1 MGRTAI
7 SHEYQDIIEASAGQN
22 PLEEIDVEAQVM
34 ERVEQL
40 WLMRNRPTA
49 WKVRLR
55 KPTAMFSLLM
65 VFLLLSVT
73 AYAAAEYIQI
83 RNSRGEVKV
92 KYMEAEPVQQSA
104 HVGNNML
111 RQQMESK
118 ALAFAKPGELIAYY
132 VKENAAEK
140 SAEALKFVHKE
151 QRLTAYTDFS
161 AEIRRT
167 GAPMLPEAPEG
178 YSFQYGNVGP
188 DFPYNSPMMQQEL
201 YRETLNELRAQAEQA
216 TGEQRLFMKSV
227 PWTSPLSVSAMYA
240 KGGGFLGIS
249 AQMMHGGDMMVQQG
263 AEEQAKKITVAG
275 TDVVINTLGIGP
287 DRQHHYLTWYNE
299 EYDAYFLLTSYGDR
313 TLSEEK
319 LLKLVEELL
328 Q

>member
-1 MGRTAI
+1 MGRTEI
-7 SHEYQDIIEASAGQN
+7 SHEYQDIIEASAGRN
-22 PLEEIDVEAQVM
+22 PLKEIDVETQVM
-34 ERVEQL
+34 ERVERL
-40 WLMRNRPTA
+40 ELAHNHPAA
-49 WKVRLR
+49 WKRRLR
-55 KPTAMFSLLM
+55 KPTAVFSLLM
-65 VFLLLSVT
+65 AFLLLSVT

-83 RNSRGEVKV
+83 RNSKGEVKV
-92 KYMEAEPVQQSA
+92 QYAEPVPVQGSS
-104 HVGNNML
+104 HTENNKF
-111 RQQMESK
+111 RPQMAAK
-118 ALAFAKPGELIAYY
+118 ALAFAKPGELIGYY
-132 VKENAAEK
+132 VKEDSAEK

-151 QRLTAYTDFS
+151 QRLTAYADFS

-167 GAPMLPEAPEG
+167 GAPMLPEALEG

-188 DFPYNSPMMQQEL
+188 DFPYNSPSMQQKL

-240 KGGGFLGIS
+240 KDGGFLGIS
-249 AQMMHGGDMMVQQG
+249 AQMMHGGGMMVQQG

-275 TDVVINTLGIGP
+275 TDVIINTLGIGP
-287 DRQHHYLTWYNE
+287 DRQHNYLTWYNE

-319 LLKLVEELL
+319 LLKIVEELL
-328 Q
+328 